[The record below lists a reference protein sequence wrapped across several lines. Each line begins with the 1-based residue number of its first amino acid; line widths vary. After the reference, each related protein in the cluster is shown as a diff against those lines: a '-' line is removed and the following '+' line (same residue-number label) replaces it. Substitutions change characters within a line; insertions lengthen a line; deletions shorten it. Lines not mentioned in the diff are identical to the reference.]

1 MIINKSNRVQD
12 VLGIQ
17 YPIIQAPL
25 NWLTNAKFVAAV
37 SNAGALGILGFNAG
51 PHAYDQNVSLEEKI
65 RGEIKEIKKLTDKP
79 FGINMYCPPEGMEED
94 DKHLKT
100 TLNVAFEEGVK
111 IIVAVGEVNS
121 NVFQDIKKRGGT
133 IIFRELT
140 PSISGAK
147 IAEENGVD
155 LIVATGYDEG
165 GHIPQRAIGKF
176 SIVPTIVDAVNI
188 PVVATGGINDIRG
201 VRAAIALGAEGVYI
215 GTRFIVSDENPALER
230 AKQDIIEYRGE
241 DLLLVSSLQRST
253 PHRSAIELEVMYKNG
268 TPSDD
273 VEKEITNRGAARSG
287 MLEGKISQ
295 GIVSTNTAIDMIKE
309 KKSVKGI
316 VDELMVD
323 FQ

>member
-1 MIINKSNRVQD
+1 
-12 VLGIQ
+12 
-17 YPIIQAPL
+17 
-25 NWLTNAKFVAAV
+25 
-37 SNAGALGILGFNAG
+37 
-51 PHAYDQNVSLEEKI
+51 
-65 RGEIKEIKKLTDKP
+65 
-79 FGINMYCPPEGMEED
+79 
-94 DKHLKT
+94 
-100 TLNVAFEEGVK
+100 
-111 IIVAVGEVNS
+111 
-121 NVFQDIKKRGGT
+121 KRGGT

>member
-1 MIINKSNRVQD
+1 
-12 VLGIQ
+12 
-17 YPIIQAPL
+17 
-25 NWLTNAKFVAAV
+25 
-37 SNAGALGILGFNAG
+37 
-51 PHAYDQNVSLEEKI
+51 DQNVSLEEKI

-230 AKQDIIEYRGE
+230 AKQDIIEYREKIYYSFLLCNVLLHTG
-241 DLLLVSSLQRST
+241 LLL
-253 PHRSAIELEVMYKNG
+253 N
-268 TPSDD
+268 
-273 VEKEITNRGAARSG
+273 
-287 MLEGKISQ
+287 
-295 GIVSTNTAIDMIKE
+295 
-309 KKSVKGI
+309 
-316 VDELMVD
+316 
-323 FQ
+323 